1 MEAPPAQPEREIK
14 CEFCGRKFH
23 NKANVRRHKRLNRC
37 SVLQQERDQQQMTRQ
52 QTPTPTPARQQQ
64 LLPQPR
70 APQQSQQSSQL
81 LSMTHPQRIE
91 WLKECMKNNEQL
103 SQSLVQMVLAIANAG
118 PMPPPAVVSG
128 NNAGNEVGTEA
139 GTSQQLQPLQS
150 QIHRNR
156 IESDEE

>member
-52 QTPTPTPARQQQ
+52 QTPTPTPEREQQPP
-64 LLPQPR
+64 PQPR
-70 APQQSQQSSQL
+70 SQLQPQQP

-91 WLKECMKNNEQL
+91 WLNECMKSNEQL
-103 SQSLVQMVLAIANAG
+103 SQSLVQVVLAIAKAG
-118 PMPPPAVVSG
+118 PIHLPAVVGG
-128 NNAGNEVGTEA
+128 NNAGNEVGTVA
-139 GTSQQLQPLQS
+139 GTSRQQ
-150 QIHRNR
+150 HRENR

>member
-14 CEFCGRKFH
+14 CELCGRKFH

-37 SVLQQERDQQQMTRQ
+37 SVLQQERNQQQVIRQ
-52 QTPTPTPARQQQ
+52 PTPIPMPTRQQQ

-70 APQQSQQSSQL
+70 AQQLLQQSAQL

-103 SQSLVQMVLAIANAG
+103 SQSLVQVVLAMANTG
-118 PMPPPAVVSG
+118 PIHLPAVIG
-128 NNAGNEVGTEA
+128 INNAGNEDGTVP
-139 GTSQQLQPLQS
+139 GTSQQQQRG
-150 QIHRNR
+150 IR
-156 IESDEE
+156 IESDDE